1 MALDAI
7 QRGLETAVMVGAD
20 SLAFIQTG
28 VDKVLWGKNATV
40 YSSEVQ
46 VTRGISRTNSKKAA
60 EQIRK
65 NLGSATPQNTA
76 LRGTTVEQT
85 NQSRLQGP
93 NTASLL
99 KDIDS
104 SGATTNAATSGTE
117 RKARSK
123 SDKNKENQIKKNQQ
137 LLNPLDLG
145 IFPILDTLTE
155 VDLCNI
161 LQSLLSK
168 VGGQVPTPR
177 KEEPTALER
186 ALYNIQDIAAEV
198 QKGID
203 TFTSY
208 PDRLIGRYTGLGPIG
223 ATPQQAEDATGQAA
237 TQQQSAENYQQGTVP
252 GATTSGTNTQKF
264 NLVNLIAYI
273 RTSLTSVLD
282 TTTVDGKPILGPEDR
297 TLLAEVP
304 GLGNALTYV
313 NDKLLELDKYSDYRN
328 IDDETFQKLLTTVNQ
343 VRQYCVLIQGLSF
356 KNPLGFIGLLPP
368 GKVQEQAN
376 RIQQL
381 FPVDKIMVVLKQI
394 NNALQSFITMVRK
407 VQGLIQ
413 QGQFIVKIGVLLVK
427 VFKIIVR
434 FLQGLPIP
442 NLMTVAGQTT
452 VFASITNG
460 LLSISDALI
469 RVLGQINTLLGLI
482 VSFIRYLEVN
492 TQQLLRRMYILLS
505 NLEACETLK
514 DNPALEQLTTSTRS
528 LLTLNTE
535 LQTFIDEYDAKIDP
549 ESATLGK
556 YKIQVIDEETTDPSI
571 VNKRRRGVALDAN
584 GVFVLQS
591 DLTFATDLN
600 IIIQEVKI
608 KLISAGLVQ
617 PGLGQ
622 ISGDIAI
629 ISNSLNFL
637 ADNDLL
643 AEDLNLQETDLEN
656 PDSEDENAGLGLQ
669 AFINKLSGGKRL
681 RRRVRQQLAQSQRNF
696 AQTLQSSDPG
706 GKYSGTIATRQA
718 NQANQLEIKNL
729 QEQIGEWKK
738 QITAAVA
745 AGPAN
750 PASIALVRD
759 RLKRIKDAQVRIK
772 QLGG

>member
-1 MALDAI
+1 MALNAI

-40 YSSEVQ
+40 YSSEAQ
-46 VTRGISRTNSKKAA
+46 VTRSVSRTNSKKAA

-65 NLGSATPQNTA
+65 DLGKATPENTA
-76 LRGTTVEQT
+76 LKGTSVEQV

-93 NTASLL
+93 NTAALL
-99 KDIDS
+99 KDVEK
-104 SGATTNAATSGTE
+104 SGATTDTATSSTE

-123 SDKNKENQIKKNQQ
+123 ADKNKQNQIKKNQQ

-168 VGGQVPTPR
+168 VGGQIPTPR
-177 KEEPTALER
+177 KENPTGVEK
-186 ALYNIQDIAAEV
+186 ALYVIQDAAAEV
-198 QKGID
+198 QKSID

-208 PDRLIGRYTGLGPIG
+208 PDRLIGRYTGLGPVG
-223 ATPQQAEDATGQAA
+223 VTPQQAEDATGQAA
-237 TQQQSAENYQQGTVP
+237 TQQQSTQNFQQGQVP
-252 GATTSGTNTQKF
+252 GATVSGTNTQKF
-264 NLVNLIAYI
+264 NLVNLASYI
-273 RTSLTSVLD
+273 RTTLSNVLA
-282 TTTVDGKPILGPEDR
+282 TTDVNGKQILSPEDR
-297 TLLAEVP
+297 TLIAEVP

-328 IDDETFQKLLTTVNQ
+328 IDDATFQNLLTKINQ

-356 KNPLGFIGLLPP
+356 KNPAGIVALFPP
-368 GKVQEQAN
+368 GDVQEQAN
-376 RIQQL
+376 KIQQL
-381 FPVDKIMVVLKQI
+381 FPVDKIMVVLKQV
-394 NNALQSFITMVRK
+394 NTALQSFISMVRK

-413 QGQFIVKIGVLLVK
+413 QGQFIIKIGVLLVK

-442 NLMTVAGQTT
+442 NLMTVTGQTT
-452 VFASITNG
+452 TFATITNS
-460 LLSISDALI
+460 LIAISDAVI
-469 RVLGQINTLLGLI
+469 RVLGQISTLLGLV

-492 TQQLLRRMYILLS
+492 TQQLLRRMYLLLS

-514 DNPALEQLTTSTRS
+514 DNPALQQLTTSTQS
-528 LLTLNTE
+528 LLALNTE
-535 LQTFIDEYDAKIDP
+535 LQTFIDEYDAKVDP
-549 ESATLGK
+549 ESATFGK
-556 YKIQVIDEETTDPSI
+556 YKIQVVDEETTDPTI
-571 VNKRRRGVALDAN
+571 VNKRRRGIALDTN

-600 IIIQEVKI
+600 IIVQEVQI

-622 ISGDIAI
+622 ISGDIAVI
-629 ISNSLNFL
+629 TNSLNFL
-637 ADNDLL
+637 TENDLL
-643 AEDLNLQETDLEN
+643 AEDLNLEETDLEN

-669 AFINKLSGGKRL
+669 AFINKLKGGKRL

-696 AQTLQSSDPG
+696 AQTLQKSDPG
-706 GKYSGTIATRQA
+706 GKYTGTIAARQLQ
-718 NQANQLEIKNL
+718 QANQLEIKNL
-729 QEQIGEWKK
+729 QEQINEWKK
-738 QITAAVA
+738 QIAAAVA
-745 AGPAN
+745 TGVPT
-750 PASIALVRD
+750 PASAALVRD
-759 RLKRIKDAQVRIK
+759 RLKRIKDAQLRIK